1 MSKKST
7 GRKSP
12 VKIIRS
18 GAVLASIYRGST
30 PDGIPYLYFEL
41 DREATAQNGKK
52 TANRKFIPHHAEQIQ
67 SAAMAASEWMRQ
79 HPEAADGPVRE
90 NAAPRI
96 QQAA

>member
-1 MSKKST
+1 MSKKAT
-7 GRKSP
+7 GKKNP
-12 VKIIRS
+12 VKVIRA
-18 GAVLASIYRGST
+18 GVVLASIYRGST

-52 TANRKFIPHHAEQIQ
+52 TPNRKFTPHHADQIQ
-67 SAAMAASEWMRQ
+67 RAAIAASDWMRQ

-90 NAAPRI
+90 TAAPRI